1 MVPKEEFASRLICW
15 RLGVDVTEH
24 NLAKLREE
32 L

>member
-1 MVPKEEFASRLICW
+1 MVPKEEFDPRLVCW
-15 RLGVDVTEH
+15 RLGVNVTEH